1 MDKRFWICGTVVS
14 FAALVLTFVVHAF
27 LLGGHYV
34 ELGTMYRDADDGA
47 RRFGWLL
54 FAHALLGYAMTWV
67 FARGFDTGRSTAG
80 QGLRFGLAMALFG
93 PVPAIGLQ
101 YAMQPVPG
109 GLIVRQAVLAIAAML
124 LLGMLLAWLQP
135 RRQALR
141 EPR

>member
-1 MDKRFWICGTVVS
+1 MDKRFWICGAVVS

-27 LLGGHYV
+27 LLGGHYQ
-34 ELGTMYRDADDGA
+34 ELGAMYRDADDGA

-67 FARGFDTGRSTAG
+67 FARGFDGDRNTPG

-109 GLIVRQAVLAIAAML
+109 GLIVRQAVLAILAMML
-124 LLGMLLAWLQP
+124 LGLLLAWLHP
-135 RRQALR
+135 RRRELR